1 VLVTDGFVHKFF
13 DGILDMFVMKDVVNF
28 KDRNQYVQIERI

>member
-13 DGILDMFVMKDVVNF
+13 DGILDMFGMKDVVNF